1 KSILCTQPRKVA
13 AFALTRRV
21 AKECHGCYEKINSIG
36 TLLYRDQQDLA
47 KMVYTMDHVLLQLYL
62 STRNLN
68 WFSCIV
74 VDEAHE
80 RSLSIDLLLAVLK
93 ECMRAWS
100 DLRLIIMPATANAE
114 LFSDYFC
121 IEHLS
126 LRQEDQ
132 QLVFE
137 AASAGTR
144 KIVFATNITETS
156 LTIMMIFLE
165 PCS

>member
-1 KSILCTQPRKVA
+1 
-13 AFALTRRV
+13 
-21 AKECHGCYEKINSIG
+21 
-36 TLLYRDQQDLA
+36 
-47 KMVYTMDHVLLQLYL
+47 MDHVLLQLYL
-62 STRNLN
+62 STRNLD

-126 LRQEDQ
+126 
-132 QLVFE
+132 
-137 AASAGTR
+137 
-144 KIVFATNITETS
+144 
-156 LTIMMIFLE
+156 FLE
-165 PCS
+165 GSTQLRSAQECQHRQPCNKDNGKSL